1 MILTPISR
9 CNVYACV
16 HGICLHCYVTV
27 YDKHIL
33 FLLYKKHFAEIP
45 FKPFTVSQNAAVFTF
60 GNNQPDTTVF
70 HKSYSYQDDSG
81 HKTINC
87 YISIAISIQV

>member
-1 MILTPISR
+1 M
-9 CNVYACV
+9 YMHGV

-33 FLLYKKHFAEIP
+33 FLLYKNP
-45 FKPFTVSQNAAVFTF
+45 LQVSQNASVFTF

-81 HKTINC
+81 HKTNYC